1 MLITVTFCMILIS
14 HGSVQLLLKNVV
26 HLYMRKE
33 PLYKTALGLY
43 MYSSTSMQTWG
54 TPKNLTQ
61 RSQTRLH
68 KKISV
73 SCDP

>member
-26 HLYMRKE
+26 HLYMRME

-43 MYSSTSMQTWG
+43 MVQFDLYADLGNTKESYATVTNASTQ
-54 TPKNLTQ
+54 KNF
-61 RSQTRLH
+61 SQL
-68 KKISV
+68 
-73 SCDP
+73 